1 MLLQGAD
8 GSSRSYDTLE
18 AAMNDAVSGDTL
30 VLQNA
35 VSLSNTLV
43 LKDGVTLD
51 LNGQTGGNAS
61 SPCAVTSTASPVFRV
76 EAGGSATITNSMGF
90 TTVKTSAASVTVVE
104 NNGTLN
110 LGTNIQLSGGTTPMG
125 SAAVISAPAM
135 PPNWRPPC
143 DMWQSQSL

>member
-1 MLLQGAD
+1 
-8 GSSRSYDTLE
+8 
-18 AAMNDAVSGDTL
+18 MNDAVSGDTL

-135 PPNWRPPC
+135 PPNWRPTP